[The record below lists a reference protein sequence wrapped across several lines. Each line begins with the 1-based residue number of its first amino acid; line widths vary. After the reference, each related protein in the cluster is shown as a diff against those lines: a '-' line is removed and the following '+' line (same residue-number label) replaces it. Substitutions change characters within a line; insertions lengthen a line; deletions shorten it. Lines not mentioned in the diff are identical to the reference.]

1 MNAKVEN
8 NLALN
13 SLTVLDYLA
22 LIAGVL
28 VIGAGVSAFYYFD
41 AQWAVWLRVLV
52 VVGALIAGGIIAAL
66 SQPGRRFLSFLQEAL
81 IELRKVV
88 WPTKQETMQTTLVVV
103 VAVILVGIVLFIIDW
118 LLALVVRI
126 LMG

>member
-8 NLALN
+8 NLSLN
-13 SLTVLDYLA
+13 TLSAIDYLTLVA
-22 LIAGVL
+22 GTLIVA
-28 VIGAGVSAFYYFD
+28 AGVSAFYYFET
-41 AQWAVWLRVLV
+41 QWAVWLRVLV

-118 LLALVVRI
+118 LLAWVVRL